1 MLNNFIGGGQ
11 VFLHKVRMFKQVA
24 GSTFKLALLIGI
36 CMTVFFRL
44 PEFKA
49 LDTAASMSYIRAH
62 MAIKFHEI
70 IPSYSGNRK
79 APTIN
84 AYTSR
89 GLFKNNVPAKAII
102 TSNKFKASYSNM
114 VDFFLSSLVL
124 LLFIAIGSVVLVFG
138 LWSRFGK
145 SVRSDK
151 KKEGSGVILT
161 PEQVARTLKSLRMNS
176 DFVIGK
182 MPLVKGMETMNFLVS
197 GSVGSGKTNLMHNL
211 IPQILK
217 KNQPAVI
224 IDNTGE
230 MIAKYY
236 NKERGDIIFNPF
248 DDRSHTWDFWKD
260 SSRLTDLEN
269 FANILIGFN
278 SRKNHR
284 EASDFWEE
292 AAQSVFV
299 AFASTIRDRR
309 NYSVEKLYNMLCCL
323 DNTELHQILKGTAA
337 AKHFSKDNEKVVA
350 SIMSVLI
357 SNIKPLRFIRGK
369 SKNGSFSIEDYLNK
383 TNAGGNGILFLA
395 CDPSARKLSAPLNA
409 ALLELLTSRMRR
421 TRTSDVNKLWIV
433 MDELPS
439 LGKLP
444 SLGELMAEGRKY
456 GTCVLA
462 GLQSTSQLYKHY
474 GDADSSNL
482 IGLFKTKFMFAS
494 DDPRMGDLYSKL
506 CGNATIISQQK
517 NTSFGANEF
526 RDGVSYNE
534 RKETT
539 PLVSYEEFG
548 QLNTGECYTLLPLAS
563 VRLSKMQVPQ
573 AKIEDK
579 NSRFVESAEGMQNIS
594 LERRVER
601 DDEEDELAIE
611 NINESM
617 DVPQKTKPPKT
628 KEIQNDTDKQK
639 QEGALP
645 ADDPHGTN
653 AHSDI
658 KNGPRPE
665 LITEFAKDEI

>member
-36 CMTVFFRL
+36 CITVFFRL
-44 PEFKA
+44 PEFKS
-49 LDTAASMSYIRAH
+49 LDTAASMTYVRAH
-62 MAIKFHEI
+62 IAMKFHEI

-102 TSNKFKASYSNM
+102 ASNKFKSAYINIL
-114 VDFFLSSLVL
+114 DFLFSSLVMM
-124 LLFIAIGSVVLVFG
+124 LFIAICSVVIVFG
-138 LWSRFGK
+138 LWARFGK

-151 KKEGSGVILT
+151 KQEGSGVILT
-161 PEQVARTLKSLRMNS
+161 PEQVARTLKSLRMAS
-176 DFVIGK
+176 DLTIGK
-182 MPLVKGMETMNFLVS
+182 MPLVKDMETMNFLVS
-197 GSVGSGKTNLMHNL
+197 GSIGSGKTNLMHNL
-211 IPQILK
+211 LPQIEK
-217 KNQPAVI
+217 KAQSAVV

-248 DDRSHTWDFWKD
+248 DARSHIWDFWQDCAKQK
-260 SSRLTDLEN
+260 DLEK
-269 FANILIGFN
+269 FADILVGFN
-278 SRKNHR
+278 SRKNHKG
-284 EASDFWEE
+284 ANDFWEE
-292 AAQSVFV
+292 SAQSIFV
-299 AFASTIRDRR
+299 ATA
-309 NYSVEKLYNMLCCL
+309 EKLKEQKQYSIEYLYKILCQTERKDMYNMLQ
-323 DNTELHQILKGTAA
+323 NTGV
-337 AKHFSKDNEKVVA
+337 AKHFTKDNEKTVA
-350 SIMSVLI
+350 SIMSVLV
-357 SNIKPLRFIRGK
+357 SNIKPLRFVRENSENEK
-369 SKNGSFSIEDYLNK
+369 FSIEGYLNNIN
-383 TNAGGNGILFLA
+383 TGGGSWLFLST
-395 CDPSARKLSAPLNA
+395 DPSARELTALLNA
-409 ALLELLTSRMRR
+409 SLLELLISRMRR
-421 TRTSDVNKLWIV
+421 TRTNLNNKLWIV

-444 SLGELMAEGRKY
+444 SLAELMAEGRKY
-456 GTCVLA
+456 GACVLA

-506 CGNATIISQQK
+506 CGNSTIISQQK

-534 RKETT
+534 RKEKT

-548 QLNTGECYTLLPLAS
+548 KLNVGECYTLLPLAS

-573 AKIEDK
+573 AKLPDK
-579 NSRFVESAEGMQNIS
+579 NNWFDEAKEPEPVDNQLHNEV
-594 LERRVER
+594 LE
-601 DDEEDELAIE
+601 
-611 NINESM
+611 
-617 DVPQKTKPPKT
+617 T
-628 KEIQNDTDKQK
+628 KETDTDS
-639 QEGALP
+639 ALSRKKDKDL
-645 ADDPHGTN
+645 ADDMHKT
-653 AHSDI
+653 ATTDTQV
-658 KNGPRPE
+658 
-665 LITEFAKDEI
+665 LVTEYAKDEI

>member
-44 PEFKA
+44 PEFKTM
-49 LDTAASMSYIRAH
+49 DTAASMSYVRAH
-62 MAIKFHEI
+62 IAIKFHEI
-70 IPSYSGNRK
+70 MPSHSGNRK

-84 AYTSR
+84 AYTNR

-102 TSNKFKASYSNM
+102 TSNKFKSAYSNI
-114 VDFFLSSLVL
+114 VDFLFSSLVL
-124 LLFIAIGSVVLVFG
+124 MLFIAICSVLVVFA
-138 LWSRFGK
+138 LWARFGK

-161 PEQVARTLKSLRMNS
+161 SEQVARTLKSLRMAS
-176 DFVIGK
+176 DLIIGK
-182 MPLVKGMETMNFLVS
+182 MPLVKNMETMNFLVS
-197 GSVGSGKTNLMHNL
+197 GSIGSGKTNLMHNL
-211 IPQILK
+211 LPQIERK
-217 KNQPAVI
+217 EQPAVV

-236 NKERGDIIFNPF
+236 NKERGDIIFNPL
-248 DDRSHTWDFWKD
+248 DARGHIWDFWQDCSKQK
-260 SSRLTDLEN
+260 DLEK

-284 EASDFWEE
+284 EARDFWEE

-299 AFASTIRDRR
+299 NFASAIQDRDS
-309 NYSVEKLYNMLCCL
+309 YSVEALYNKLCNL
-323 DNTELHQILKGTAA
+323 ENAELHQILKGTEAA
-337 AKHFSKDNEKVVA
+337 RHFAKDNEKVVA
-350 SIMSVLI
+350 SIMSVLM
-357 SNIKPLRFIRGK
+357 SNIKPLRFVRDS
-369 SKNGSFSIEDYLNK
+369 SKNEKFSIEEYLN
-383 TNAGGNGILFLA
+383 NINEGGGSWLFLST
-395 CDPSARKLSAPLNA
+395 DPSARELTAPLNA
-409 ALLELLTSRMRR
+409 SLLELLISRMKR
-421 TRTSDVNKLWIV
+421 TRTNSNNKLWIV

-444 SLGELMAEGRKY
+444 SLAELMAEGRKY
-456 GTCVLA
+456 GSCVLA

-506 CGNATIISQQK
+506 CGNSTIISQQK

-534 RKETT
+534 RKEKT

-548 QLNTGECYTLLPLAS
+548 KLNIGECYTLLPLAS

-573 AKIEDK
+573 AKLPDK
-579 NSRFVESAEGMQNIS
+579 NNWFDEAKE
-594 LERRVER
+594 LEPVNNQLHKEVL
-601 DDEEDELAIE
+601 E
-611 NINESM
+611 
-617 DVPQKTKPPKT
+617 T
-628 KEIQNDTDKQK
+628 KETDPDSALSKKQDHDLTDDMHKTATTDKQV
-639 QEGALP
+639 L
-645 ADDPHGTN
+645 
-653 AHSDI
+653 
-658 KNGPRPE
+658 
-665 LITEFAKDEI
+665 LTEYAKDEI

>member
-62 MAIKFHEI
+62 IAIKFYEI
-70 IPSYSGNRK
+70 MPSHSGNRK

-84 AYTSR
+84 AYTNR

-102 TSNKFKASYSNM
+102 TSNKFKSSYSNI
-114 VDFFLSSLVL
+114 VNFLFSSLVL
-124 LLFIAIGSVVLVFG
+124 MLFIAICSVLIVFG
-138 LWSRFGK
+138 LWARFGK

-151 KKEGSGVILT
+151 KQEGSGVVLT
-161 PEQVARTLKSLRMNS
+161 DKEVTRKLKSLRMAS
-176 DFVIGK
+176 DLTIGK
-182 MPLVKGMETMNFLVS
+182 MPLVKDMETMNFLVS
-197 GSVGSGKTNLMHNL
+197 GSIGSGKTNLMHNL
-211 IPQILK
+211 LPQIEK
-217 KNQPAVI
+217 KEQPAVV

-236 NKERGDIIFNPF
+236 NKERGDIIFNPL
-248 DDRSHTWDFWKD
+248 DARGHIWDFWQDCSKQK
-260 SSRLTDLEN
+260 DLEK

-284 EASDFWEE
+284 EARDFWEE

-299 AFASTIRDRR
+299 NFASAIQDRDS
-309 NYSVEKLYNMLCCL
+309 YSVEALYDKLCNLE
-323 DNTELHQILKGTAA
+323 NAELYQILKGTEAA
-337 AKHFSKDNEKVVA
+337 RHFAKDNEKVVA
-350 SIMSVLI
+350 SIMSVLM
-357 SNIKPLRFIRGK
+357 SNIKPLRFVRDS
-369 SKNGSFSIEDYLNK
+369 SKNEKFSIEGYLN
-383 TNAGGNGILFLA
+383 NINEGGGSWLFLST
-395 CDPSARKLSAPLNA
+395 DPSARELTAPLNA
-409 ALLELLTSRMRR
+409 SLLELLISRMKR
-421 TRTSDVNKLWIV
+421 TRTNSNNKLWIV

-444 SLGELMAEGRKY
+444 GLAELMSEGRKY

-506 CGNATIISQQK
+506 CGNSTIISQQK

-534 RKETT
+534 RKEKT

-548 QLNTGECYTLLPLAS
+548 KLNVGECYTLLPLAS

-573 AKIEDK
+573 AKLPDK
-579 NSRFVESAEGMQNIS
+579 NNWFDEAKEQESIDNQLDNEV
-594 LERRVER
+594 LE
-601 DDEEDELAIE
+601 
-611 NINESM
+611 
-617 DVPQKTKPPKT
+617 T
-628 KEIQNDTDKQK
+628 KETDTDFDLSKKQDKDLADDMHKTATTDKQV
-639 QEGALP
+639 L
-645 ADDPHGTN
+645 
-653 AHSDI
+653 
-658 KNGPRPE
+658 
-665 LITEFAKDEI
+665 LTEYAKDEI